1 MKLWFIEILNKQNDL
16 KLTIY
21 EDGSVYGKERGLKY
35 GVLVSS
41 AMEELFSIIN
51 ENMYMFRK
59 LKYYKENVNPFIL
72 KVNDTCKQHRTIKIV
87 GWSQMPRI
95 MKVVSNKSNYKAV

>member
-1 MKLWFIEILNKQNDL
+1 MKLWFIEIQNKEKDL

-21 EDGSVYGKERGLKY
+21 KDGTVYGRERGKKY
-35 GVLVSS
+35 GTLSS
-41 AMEELFSIIN
+41 YAMEELFSIIN

-59 LKYYKENVNPFIL
+59 LKYYKEDVNPFIL
-72 KVNDTCKQHRTIKIV
+72 KVNDTCRNHRTIKIV

-95 MKVVSNKSNYKAV
+95 INILMNKSNYKAV